1 VVLFQESKAVYII
14 WAVLKGALPLSKV
27 RIYELAKTLEL
38 DNKEMMKIL
47 SDLNLKVKSHMSSLD
62 DEEVE
67 IVKKKVL
74 KKDSADTQKKTKT
87 ESKKVFEELTEK
99 TNITAPVSQLPPEN
113 MPPAVKRVKRIK
125 PTPSIRDI
133 AEAVGISAAEAVKT
147 LISKGLMLAATATA
161 DDRVLD
167 IFSEK
172 YNVLFEKEIVVE
184 QRKEIT
190 PQPKRPDKK
199 KLQPKGTL
207 IPRAPIVAV
216 MGHVDHGKTTL
227 LDSIRNTSVTT
238 REAGGI
244 TQYIGASVVRHD
256 GKKIV
261 FLDTPGHEAFTAM
274 RARGARATDAVI
286 LVVAA
291 DDGIMP
297 QTREAIAHV
306 KAAGVPI
313 VVAVNKVD
321 KPTAKPDRVRQ
332 QLSDAGLVP
341 EEWGGDV
348 ILVDVSA
355 KFGQGLPNLL
365 EMLLLIAEMQ
375 ELKADPTAAPSGVVI
390 EAELDKGKGPVATV
404 IVQNGTLRRGDVVLF
419 DTTYGKIRALVD
431 ASAKTTDK
439 AGPSTPVE
447 ILGLTAVPQPGEKF
461 ITVDNE
467 REAREL
473 LIKKQLEQS
482 AQNVNR
488 RVSLEGIFS
497 QLKEGEAPRLN
508 LVIKC
513 DVQGSAEALSS
524 SLEKLST
531 NEVGINIVHR
541 GVGRI
546 SEADVT
552 LATAA
557 NAVIIG
563 FNVRPDVN
571 AKRIADENEIEI
583 RFYDIIYS
591 AIEDIKSAL
600 EGLLKPTLR
609 EESLGEV
616 EIRQVFKVPKIG
628 RVAGCYV
635 KSGIVRRT
643 SRVRV
648 VRKGIVLWDGGIS
661 SLRRIKDEA
670 KEVRAGLECGINL
683 AGFQD
688 FEEEDI
694 LEVYEILEEKR
705 HLQ

>member
-1 VVLFQESKAVYII
+1 
-14 WAVLKGALPLSKV
+14 
-27 RIYELAKTLEL
+27 
-38 DNKEMMKIL
+38 MMKIL
-47 SDLNLKVKSHMSSLD
+47 SDLNFEVKSHMSSLD
-62 DEEVE
+62 DEMVE
-67 IVKKKVL
+67 IVRKKVL
-74 KKDSADTQKKTKT
+74 KKDVVDSHKKIKT
-87 ESKKVFEELTEK
+87 EKKSLREEITEELK
-99 TNITAPVSQLPPEN
+99 IAPVSQLTPEY
-113 MPPAVKRVKRIK
+113 MPAAKKIKKIK
-125 PTPSIRDI
+125 PLPSIRDI

-147 LISKGLMLAATATA
+147 LISKGLMLAATAPA
-161 DDRVLD
+161 DDKVLD
-167 IFSEK
+167 IFSDK
-172 YNVLFEKEIVVE
+172 YNVRFEKETVVE
-184 QRKEIT
+184 PRKEIT
-190 PQPKRPDKK
+190 PQPKHPSKK
-199 KLQPKGTL
+199 RHQPKGAL
-207 IPRAPIVAV
+207 LPRAPIVAV

-227 LDSIRNTSVTT
+227 LDSIRNTNVTK

-244 TQYIGASVVRHD
+244 TQHIGASVVKHD
-256 GKKIV
+256 GKRIV

-274 RARGARATDAVI
+274 RARGAQATDVVI

-306 KAAGVPI
+306 KAANVPI

-321 KPTAKPDRVRQ
+321 KPSARPDRVRQ
-332 QLSDAGLVP
+332 QLSDVGLVP

-348 ILVDVSA
+348 IMVDVSA
-355 KFGQGLPNLL
+355 KFGEGLPNLL
-365 EMLLLIAEMQ
+365 EMLLLVAEMQ

-404 IVQNGTLRRGDVVLF
+404 VVQNGTLRRGDVVLF
-419 DTTYGKIRALVD
+419 DTAWGRIRALVD
-431 ASAKTTDK
+431 ASGKPTDK

-461 ITVDNE
+461 VAVESE
-467 REAREL
+467 REAREML
-473 LIKKQLEQS
+473 SKKQQESTLL
-482 AQNVNR
+482 NVNR
-488 RVSLEGIFS
+488 RASLEGIFS
-497 QLKEGEAPRLN
+497 QMKEGELPRLN
-508 LVIKC
+508 LVVKC
-513 DVQGSAEALSS
+513 DVQGSAEALST
-524 SLEKLST
+524 SLEKLGT
-531 NEVGINIVHR
+531 NEVGINILHK

-571 AKRIADENEIEI
+571 AKKIAEENEIEI
-583 RFYDIIYS
+583 RFYDIIYN
-591 AIEDIKSAL
+591 AIEDVKSAL

-616 EIRQVFKVPKIG
+616 EIRKVFKVPKIG
-628 RVAGCYV
+628 KVAGCYV

-648 VRKGIVLWDGGIS
+648 VRGGIVLWDGGIS
-661 SLRRIKDEA
+661 SLRRIKDEVR
-670 KEVRAGLECGINL
+670 EVRAGLECGINL

-688 FEEEDI
+688 FEAEDI
-694 LEVYEILEEKR
+694 LEAYEILEEKR

>member
-1 VVLFQESKAVYII
+1 M
-14 WAVLKGALPLSKV
+14 GKV
-27 RIYELAKTLEL
+27 RVYELAKALEL
-38 DNKEMMKIL
+38 DNKEMIKIL
-47 SDLNLKVKSHMSSLD
+47 SDNNIEVKSHMSSLE
-62 DEEVE
+62 DEVVE
-67 IVKKKVL
+67 NVKNIVLNKDSVVSQKKAKTERKSLPEKATEEIKKTTSAPLPIPEHTLPSVKSVKK
-74 KKDSADTQKKTKT
+74 
-87 ESKKVFEELTEK
+87 
-99 TNITAPVSQLPPEN
+99 
-113 MPPAVKRVKRIK
+113 IK
-125 PTPSIRDI
+125 PSPSVRDV
-133 AEAVGISAAEAVKT
+133 AEALGIPAAEAVKT
-147 LISKGLMLAATATA
+147 LISKGLMLAAPALA
-161 DDRVLD
+161 DDRILE

-172 YNVLFEKEIVVE
+172 YNVRFEKEIAVE
-184 QRKEIT
+184 PRKIIA

-199 KLQPKGTL
+199 KHQPKGAL
-207 IPRAPIVAV
+207 LPRAPVVAV

-227 LDSIRNTSVTT
+227 LDTIRNTNVTT

-244 TQYIGASVVRHD
+244 TQHIGASVVRHE

-274 RARGARATDAVI
+274 RARGAQATDVVI

-297 QTREAIAHV
+297 QTKEAIAHV

-321 KPTAKPDRVRQ
+321 KPASRPDRVRQ

-348 ILVDVSA
+348 IMVDVSA
-355 KFGQGLPNLL
+355 KFGEGLPNLL
-365 EMLLLIAEMQ
+365 EMLLLVAEMQ
-375 ELKADPTAAPSGVVI
+375 ELKSDPTAAPSGVVI

-404 IVQNGTLRRGDVVLF
+404 IVQNGTLRRGDVILF
-419 DTTYGKIRALVD
+419 DTAWGKIRALVD
-431 ASAKTTDK
+431 AFGVNTDK

-447 ILGLTAVPQPGEKF
+447 ILGLAAVPQPGEKF
-461 ITVDNE
+461 IAVENE
-467 REAREL
+467 REAREML
-473 LIKKQLEQS
+473 AKRQHEL
-482 AQNVNR
+482 AVQNIHR
-488 RVSLEGIFS
+488 RASLEGLFA
-497 QLKEGEAPRLN
+497 QMKEGEVPHLN
-508 LVIKC
+508 LIVKC
-513 DVQGSAEALSS
+513 DVQGSVEALSS
-524 SLEKLST
+524 SLEKLGT
-531 NEVGINIVHR
+531 NEVGVNIIHK

-552 LATAA
+552 LAATA

-563 FNVRPDVN
+563 FNVRPDAN
-571 AKRIADENEIEI
+571 AKKIAEENEIEI
-583 RFYDIIYS
+583 RFYDIIYN
-591 AIEDIKSAL
+591 AIEEIKSAL
-600 EGLLKPTLR
+600 EGLLKPNLR

-635 KSGIVRRT
+635 KSGIIRRT
-643 SRVRV
+643 SRVRI

-661 SLRRIKDEA
+661 SLRRIKDEV

>member
-1 VVLFQESKAVYII
+1 M
-14 WAVLKGALPLSKV
+14 KV
-27 RIYELAKTLEL
+27 
-38 DNKEMMKIL
+38 L
-47 SDLNLKVKSHMSSLD
+47 SDLDFKVKSHMSSLD
-62 DEEVE
+62 DEVVE
-67 IVKKKVL
+67 IVKKKVT
-74 KKDSADTQKKTKT
+74 KKDAGDSQKKTKA
-87 ESKKVFEELTEK
+87 ESKKFYEGSTDRTSVDAHVSVSTPEH
-99 TNITAPVSQLPPEN
+99 ITPPT
-113 MPPAVKRVKRIK
+113 KRVKRIK
-125 PTPSIRDI
+125 PSPSIRDVADAI
-133 AEAVGISAAEAVKT
+133 GISAAEAVKT
-147 LISKGLMLAATATA
+147 LISKGLMLAATAPA
-161 DDRVLD
+161 DDKVLD
-167 IFSEK
+167 IFSDK
-172 YNVLFEKEIVVE
+172 YYVQFEKEIVAE
-184 QRKEIT
+184 PRKEIT

-199 KLQPKGTL
+199 KHQPKGAL
-207 IPRAPIVAV
+207 LPRAPVVAV

-227 LDSIRNTSVTT
+227 LDSIRNTNVTT
-238 REAGGI
+238 REVGGI
-244 TQYIGASVVRHD
+244 TQHIGASVVRHE

-274 RARGARATDAVI
+274 RARGALATDVVI

-321 KPTAKPDRVRQ
+321 KPSAKPERVRQ

-348 ILVDVSA
+348 IMVDVSA
-355 KFGQGLPNLL
+355 KFGDGLPNLL
-365 EMLLLIAEMQ
+365 EMLLLVAEMQ
-375 ELKADPTAAPSGVVI
+375 DLKADPTAAPSGVVI

-404 IVQNGTLRRGDVVLF
+404 IVQNGTLHRGEVVLF
-419 DTTYGKIRALVD
+419 DSTWGKIRALVD
-431 ASAKTTDK
+431 ASGKPTDK

-447 ILGLTAVPQPGEKF
+447 IIGLTAVPKPGEKF
-461 ITVDNE
+461 ITAENE

-473 LIKKQLEQS
+473 LTRKQQDLSMQS
-482 AQNVNR
+482 VSR
-488 RVSLEGIFS
+488 RASLEGIFS
-497 QLKEGEAPRLN
+497 QLKEGETPHLN

-513 DVQGSAEALSS
+513 DVQGSAEALST
-524 SLEKLST
+524 SLEKLAT
-531 NEVGINIVHR
+531 NEVGINIIHK

-552 LATAA
+552 LAATSS
-557 NAVIIG
+557 AVIIG

-571 AKRIADENEIEI
+571 AKRIAEDNEIEI
-583 RFYDIIYS
+583 RFYDIIYN
-591 AIEDIKSAL
+591 AIEDIKFAL

-609 EESLGEV
+609 EEGLGEV
-616 EIRQVFKVPKIG
+616 EIRKVFKVPKIG
-628 RVAGCYV
+628 KIAGCYV
-635 KSGIVRRT
+635 KSGIIRRT

-648 VRKGIVLWDGGIS
+648 VRGGIVLWDGGIS

-670 KEVRAGLECGINL
+670 KEIRAGLECGINL

>member
-1 VVLFQESKAVYII
+1 M
-14 WAVLKGALPLSKV
+14 GKV
-27 RIYELAKTLEL
+27 RIYELAKILEL

-47 SDLNLKVKSHMSSLD
+47 SDLNFEVKSHMSSLD
-62 DEEVE
+62 DEMVE
-67 IVKKKVL
+67 IVRKKVL
-74 KKDSADTQKKTKT
+74 KKDTVDSHKKTKT
-87 ESKKVFEELTEK
+87 DKKSFREELTEESK
-99 TNITAPVSQLPPEN
+99 VAPVAQLTPEYAQ
-113 MPPAVKRVKRIK
+113 PAAKRVKKIK
-125 PTPSIRDI
+125 PLPSIRDV
-133 AEAVGISAAEAVKT
+133 AEAIGISAAEAVKT

-161 DDRVLD
+161 DDKVLD

-172 YNVLFEKEIVVE
+172 YNVRFEKEVVVE
-184 QRKEIT
+184 PRKEIT
-190 PQPKRPDKK
+190 PQPKHPGKK
-199 KLQPKGTL
+199 KHQPKGAL
-207 IPRAPIVAV
+207 LPRAPIVAV

-227 LDSIRNTSVTT
+227 LDSIRNTNVTK

-244 TQYIGASVVRHD
+244 TQHIGASVVKHD

-274 RARGARATDAVI
+274 RARGAQATDVVI

-321 KPTAKPDRVRQ
+321 KPSARPDRVRQ
-332 QLSDAGLVP
+332 QLSDVGLVP

-348 ILVDVSA
+348 IMVDVSA
-355 KFGQGLPNLL
+355 KFGEGLPNLL
-365 EMLLLIAEMQ
+365 EMLLLVAEMQ
-375 ELKADPTAAPSGVVI
+375 ELKADPTAEPSGVVI

-404 IVQNGTLRRGDVVLF
+404 VVQNGTLRRGDVIIF
-419 DTTYGKIRALVD
+419 DTAWGKIRALVD
-431 ASAKTTDK
+431 ASGKPTDK

-447 ILGLTAVPQPGEKF
+447 ILGLASVPQPGEKF
-461 ITVDNE
+461 VSVDSE
-467 REAREL
+467 REAREML
-473 LIKKQLEQS
+473 SKKQQEATVL
-482 AQNVNR
+482 NINR
-488 RVSLEGIFS
+488 RASLEGIFS
-497 QLKEGEAPRLN
+497 QMKEGEMPRLN
-508 LVIKC
+508 LVVKC
-513 DVQGSAEALSS
+513 DVQGSAEALST
-524 SLEKLST
+524 SLEKLGT
-531 NEVGINIVHR
+531 NEVGINILHK

-571 AKRIADENEIEI
+571 AKKIAEENEIEI
-583 RFYDIIYS
+583 RFYDIIYN
-591 AIEDIKSAL
+591 AIEDVKSAL

-616 EIRQVFKVPKIG
+616 EIRKVFRVPKIG
-628 RVAGCYV
+628 KVAGCYV
-635 KSGIVRRT
+635 KSGIIRRT

-648 VRKGIVLWDGGIS
+648 VRGGIVLWDGGIS
-661 SLRRIKDEA
+661 SLRRIKDEVR
-670 KEVRAGLECGINL
+670 EVRAGLECGINL

-694 LEVYEILEEKR
+694 LEAYEILEEKR

>member
-1 VVLFQESKAVYII
+1 
-14 WAVLKGALPLSKV
+14 
-27 RIYELAKTLEL
+27 
-38 DNKEMMKIL
+38 MKIL
-47 SDLNLKVKSHMSSLD
+47 SDLDFKVKSHMSSLD
-62 DEEVE
+62 DEVVE
-67 IVKKKVL
+67 IVKKKVF
-74 KKDSADTQKKTKT
+74 KKATVDSQKKTKS
-87 ESKKVFEELTEK
+87 ESKKFYEGSTDK
-99 TNITAPVSQLPPEN
+99 TNVDAAVSLSTPEHIT
-113 MPPAVKRVKRIK
+113 PPAKRVKKIK
-125 PTPSIRDI
+125 PSPSIRDVADVI
-133 AEAVGISAAEAVKT
+133 GISAAEAVKT
-147 LISKGLMLAATATA
+147 LISKGLMLAATAPA
-161 DDRVLD
+161 DDKVLE

-172 YNVLFEKEIVVE
+172 YNVHFEKEIVVLP
-184 QRKEIT
+184 RKEIT

-199 KLQPKGTL
+199 KHQPKGAL
-207 IPRAPIVAV
+207 LPRAPVVAV

-227 LDSIRNTSVTT
+227 LDSIRNTSVTK

-244 TQYIGASVVRHD
+244 TQYIGASVVKHD

-274 RARGARATDAVI
+274 RARGAQATDVVI

-321 KPTAKPDRVRQ
+321 KPTARPDRVRQ

-348 ILVDVSA
+348 IMVDVSA
-355 KFGQGLPNLL
+355 KFGEGLPNLL
-365 EMLLLIAEMQ
+365 EMLLLVAEMQ
-375 ELKADPTAAPSGVVI
+375 DLKADPTAAPSGVVI

-404 IVQNGTLRRGDVVLF
+404 IVQNGTLHRGDVVLF
-419 DTTYGKIRALVD
+419 DSTWGKIRALVD
-431 ASAKTTDK
+431 ASGKPTDK

-447 ILGLTAVPQPGEKF
+447 IIGLTAVPKPGEKF
-461 ITVDNE
+461 ATADNE
-467 REAREL
+467 REAREML
-473 LIKKQLEQS
+473 TKKQQELS
-482 AQNVNR
+482 MQNVNR
-488 RVSLEGIFS
+488 RTSLEGIFS
-497 QLKEGEAPRLN
+497 QLKEGETPHLN

-513 DVQGSAEALSS
+513 DVQGSAEALST
-524 SLEKLST
+524 SLEKLAT
-531 NEVGINIVHR
+531 NEVGINIIHK

-552 LATAA
+552 LAVTS

-571 AKRIADENEIEI
+571 AKRIADDNEIEI
-583 RFYDIIYS
+583 RFYDIIYN
-591 AIEDIKSAL
+591 AIEDIKFAL
-600 EGLLKPTLR
+600 EGLLKPALR
-609 EESLGEV
+609 EEGLGEV
-616 EIRQVFKVPKIG
+616 EIRKVFKVPKIG
-628 RVAGCYV
+628 KVAGCYV
-635 KSGIVRRT
+635 KSGIIRRT

-648 VRKGIVLWDGGIS
+648 VRGGIVLWDGGIS

-670 KEVRAGLECGINL
+670 KEIRAGLECGINL

-688 FEEEDI
+688 FEEDDV

>member
-1 VVLFQESKAVYII
+1 M
-14 WAVLKGALPLSKV
+14 
-27 RIYELAKTLEL
+27 LEL
-38 DNKEMMKIL
+38 DYKEMIRIL
-47 SDLNLKVKSHMSSLD
+47 SELNFEVKSHMSSLD
-62 DEEVE
+62 DEVVE

-74 KKDSADTQKKTKT
+74 SKVNEDSHKKTKP
-87 ESKKVFEELTEK
+87 EKKNLREELPEETK
-99 TNITAPVSQLPPEN
+99 IVAPASQLTPEYT
-113 MPPAVKRVKRIK
+113 PPATRRVKKIK
-125 PTPSIRDI
+125 SSPSVRDV
-133 AEAVGISAAEAVKT
+133 AEAIGISAAEAVKT
-147 LISKGLMLAATATA
+147 LISKGLMLAATAPA
-161 DDRVLD
+161 DDRVLL
-167 IFSEK
+167 IFSDK
-172 YNVLFEKEIVVE
+172 YNVRFEKEIVDTP
-184 QRKEIT
+184 RKEIT
-190 PQPKRPDKK
+190 PQPKHPDKRK
-199 KLQPKGTL
+199 HQPKGTL
-207 IPRAPIVAV
+207 LPRAPVVAV

-227 LDSIRNTSVTT
+227 LDSIRNTKFTS
-238 REAGGI
+238 REVGGI
-244 TQYIGASVVRHD
+244 TQYIGASVVRHE

-274 RARGARATDAVI
+274 RARGAQATDVVI

-297 QTREAIAHV
+297 QTKEAIAHV
-306 KAAGVPI
+306 KAANVPI

-321 KPTAKPDRVRQ
+321 KPAAKPDRVRQ
-332 QLSDAGLVP
+332 QLSDVGLVP

-348 ILVDVSA
+348 IMVDVSA
-355 KFGQGLPNLL
+355 KFGNGLPDLL
-365 EMLLLIAEMQ
+365 EMLLLVAEMR

-419 DTTYGKIRALVD
+419 DTTWGKIRALVD
-431 ASAKTTDK
+431 SAGKTTDK
-439 AGPSTPVE
+439 ATPSTPVE

-461 ITVDNE
+461 ITVENE
-467 REAREL
+467 REAREML
-473 LIKKQLEQS
+473 AKKQLGLMEQ
-482 AQNVNR
+482 NLNR

-497 QLKEGEAPRLN
+497 QMKEGEVPHLN

-513 DVQGSAEALSS
+513 DVQGSAEALSA

-531 NEVGINIVHR
+531 NEVGINIIHK

-552 LATAA
+552 LAAAA
-557 NAVIIG
+557 NAVVIG

-571 AKRIADENEIEI
+571 AKRIADENGIEI

-591 AIEDIKSAL
+591 AIEEIKSAL
-600 EGLLKPTLR
+600 EGLLKPTFR
-609 EESLGEV
+609 EEALGEV
-616 EIRQVFKVPKIG
+616 EIRQIFKVPKIG

-635 KSGIVRRT
+635 KSGVVRRT

-648 VRKGIVLWDGGIS
+648 VRKGIVLWDGGIL

-670 KEVRAGLECGINL
+670 REVRAGLECGINL
-683 AGFQD
+683 AGFHD